1 MLKNH
6 TCHGVAD
13 KRSRKNLNVWRKSY
27 ELCLDIYRITG
38 KFLKQDRYGQ
48 VLALRGTDA

>member
-1 MLKNH
+1 MLKNYN
-6 TCHGVAD
+6 D
-13 KRSRKNLNVWRKSY
+13 LKIWQKSY

-48 VLALRGTDA
+48 VLALSGKDA